1 MPGIGGT
8 TLKAAV
14 IGGLATLIAPPEA
27 TAFRP
32 ITATPITAVADD
44 KPGERM
50 LNYAPRDGSMK
61 KKRVMDQSRSAGGGA
76 SIAVLA
82 PDETGETTLAQP
94 TLYWFASA
102 PVFAKV
108 ELAIIDEVTRKTVFE
123 TRMDGPTESGIVA
136 VPLGKLRVSLRS
148 EREYRWSVSV
158 VRDADQRSSD
168 LFASG
173 SIRRTE
179 MSAELAGR
187 LNRTPPAEMPY
198 FLAENG
204 LWYDALAVLSV
215 QIARNPGDRRLRN
228 LRAGLLDQ
236 VGLYE
241 VAGYDRK

>member
-1 MPGIGGT
+1 MPGVGGT
-8 TLKAAV
+8 ALKAAV
-14 IGGLATLIAPPEA
+14 IGGLAALTVSA
-27 TAFRP
+27 TVAASP
-32 ITATPITAVADD
+32 IIATPITSVSDD
-44 KPGERM
+44 KPAERM
-50 LNYAPRDGSMK
+50 VNYAPPDRSMK
-61 KKRVMDQSRSAGGGA
+61 KKRVVDQSRSAFGGA

-108 ELAIIDEVTRKTVFE
+108 ELAIIEEATQKTVFE
-123 TRMDGPTESGIVA
+123 TRMDGPTEPGIVA

-158 VRDADQRSSD
+158 ARHANQPSPD

-179 MSAELAGR
+179 ISAELAGR
-187 LNRTPPAEMPY
+187 LNRTSPAEMPY